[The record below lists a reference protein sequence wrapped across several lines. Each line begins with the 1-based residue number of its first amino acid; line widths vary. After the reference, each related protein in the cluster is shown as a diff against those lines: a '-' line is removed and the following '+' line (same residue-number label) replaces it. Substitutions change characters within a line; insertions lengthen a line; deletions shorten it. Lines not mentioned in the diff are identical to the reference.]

1 MNNIRMNTD
10 GLGIGNV
17 HKGEEGIFWPVLRRC
32 LLWTSLRFY
41 GHVVSLL
48 VPWADLFIRKKSGLN
63 VLRRLYISDYFVSTD
78 ICLKSVA
85 LCPCSLTDHT
95 DCQLPVHCKLLF
107 LILYTALLLVKVMG
121 IGSPFDA
128 PWCSWLLSVHCWKW
142 CLYHQIQNVLN
153 SKIYY

>member
-48 VPWADLFIRKKSGLN
+48 VP
-63 VLRRLYISDYFVSTD
+63 
-78 ICLKSVA
+78 
-85 LCPCSLTDHT
+85 
-95 DCQLPVHCKLLF
+95 
-107 LILYTALLLVKVMG
+107 
-121 IGSPFDA
+121 
-128 PWCSWLLSVHCWKW
+128 
-142 CLYHQIQNVLN
+142 
-153 SKIYY
+153 